1 MFLYVTSDTLC
12 TAAESAHVHTARK
25 SPPVVSAKGLALAA
39 ARLPCISSSRQPCW
53 RCRQVVAMLS
63 QSHEVGISRIS
74 IHRWDGRSL
83 LIPFQLDEWQGWH
96 FLQWLLTMHDSS
108 WLNGC
113 LQILSGGS
121 VWELPKNHIEAT
133 QFESLNP
140 FPILC
145 THCDSLRPQLLCH
158 AQLLLLG
165 GLFRSF
171 AWTAS
176 FDTVSCQKKTFGLL
190 LSFGFRLS
198 YIAILPPR

>member
-83 LIPFQLDEWQGWH
+83 LIPFLLDEWQGWH

-121 VWELPKNHIEAT
+121 VWELPKNQHWSHSIWIIESISHIMHPLRQPAT
-133 QFESLNP
+133 PTPVPRAAAAPGWTFSVLCLNSLFWHGFLPKKN
-140 FPILC
+140 FW
-145 THCDSLRPQLLCH
+145 
-158 AQLLLLG
+158 
-165 GLFRSF
+165 F
-171 AWTAS
+171 AAVIRFS
-176 FDTVSCQKKTFGLL
+176 S
-190 LSFGFRLS
+190 
-198 YIAILPPR
+198 